1 MWRGIE
7 GKKGVRNKDPCCWM
21 NGAHQRSFSTNHLWI
36 FFFFSFSLFH
46 PTIFPQ
52 DRCII
57 WKWRVWGEEKM
68 QSLGLSLN
76 SPWCS
81 IYRSRRRKKKLG
93 GKKTYEKDQFL
104 AGVVC
109 ARNTRVIPQ
118 RESRIKCDYMGTSL
132 FIFICITP
140 ALLIPRDPLMFSF
153 QIAKSWNGIC
163 YF

>member
-1 MWRGIE
+1 MELINALFLPIIYG
-7 GKKGVRNKDPCCWM
+7 
-21 NGAHQRSFSTNHLWI
+21 
-36 FFFFSFSLFH
+36 FFFLFH
-46 PTIFPQ
+46 YFTLLFFRRIVVLYGN
-52 DRCII
+52 DGC
-57 WKWRVWGEEKM
+57 GEKKKCDPWVCP
-68 QSLGLSLN
+68 SIPLGVPSTAAGVV
-76 SPWCS
+76 
-81 IYRSRRRKKKLG
+81 KKEKLG

-118 RESRIKCDYMGTSL
+118 RERRIKCDYIGTSL

-140 ALLIPRDPLMFSF
+140 ASLIPWDSLMFSF

>member
-1 MWRGIE
+1 MTCVGRE
-7 GKKGVRNKDPCCWM
+7 KKCDPWVCPSIPLGVP
-21 NGAHQRSFSTNHLWI
+21 STAAG
-36 FFFFSFSLFH
+36 
-46 PTIFPQ
+46 
-52 DRCII
+52 
-57 WKWRVWGEEKM
+57 VV
-68 QSLGLSLN
+68 
-76 SPWCS
+76 
-81 IYRSRRRKKKLG
+81 KKKLG

-153 QIAKSWNGIC
+153 QIAKSWNRIC

>member
-1 MWRGIE
+1 MELINAPFLPIIYG
-7 GKKGVRNKDPCCWM
+7 
-21 NGAHQRSFSTNHLWI
+21 
-36 FFFFSFSLFH
+36 FFFFFLFH
-46 PTIFPQ
+46 YFTLLFFRRIVVLYGN
-52 DRCII
+52 DVC
-57 WKWRVWGEEKM
+57 GEKKKM
-68 QSLGLSLN
+68 RSLGLSLN

>member
-1 MWRGIE
+1 MDI
-7 GKKGVRNKDPCCWM
+7 
-21 NGAHQRSFSTNHLWI
+21 
-36 FFFFSFSLFH
+36 FFSFLFYYFT
-46 PTIFPQ
+46 PLFFRRIVVLYGN
-52 DRCII
+52 DVC
-57 WKWRVWGEEKM
+57 GEKKKM
-68 QSLGLSLN
+68 RSLGLSLN